1 MDPAFSGLTF
11 RLPRTSA
18 LTPLDILGWVAA
30 SFGMASALPQLF
42 RLLRTRSSAGVSVSL
57 FQLNAGAT
65 GAWAMHGIMVG
76 VPQMQYPNLI
86 LTLSS
91 LAVVV
96 LVLRDR
102 QERLFPALLVPPLLS
117 LALFSTD
124 LLAGALV
131 FGFVVAAPFV
141 VGQVA
146 QLREMMRSL
155 DLTGVSLPF
164 LSVAFFV
171 QALWLTW
178 GILYGETSIT
188 VCASL
193 LGSLSLV
200 NLVYYL
206 TRRAAGTLHV
216 EPMMDTEIRN
226 VQPAN

>member
-1 MDPAFSGLTF
+1 M
-11 RLPRTSA
+11 
-18 LTPLDILGWVAA
+18 TPLDILGWVAA
-30 SFGMASALPQLF
+30 SFGMASALPQLV

-57 FQLNAGAT
+57 FKLNAAAT

-86 LTLSS
+86 LTVSS

-102 QERLFPALLVPPLLS
+102 RERLFPALLVPPVLS
-117 LALFSTD
+117 LALFGMD

-146 QLREMMRSL
+146 QLREMIRSI
-155 DLTGVSLPF
+155 DLTGISMPF
-164 LSVAFFV
+164 LAIAFFV

-193 LGSLSLV
+193 LGTLSLV

-206 TRRAAGTLHV
+206 YRRATGTLNVAPAATMEFADV
-216 EPMMDTEIRN
+216 EAAI
-226 VQPAN
+226 

>member
-1 MDPAFSGLTF
+1 M
-11 RLPRTSA
+11 
-18 LTPLDILGWVAA
+18 DILGWVAA

-65 GAWAMHGIMVG
+65 GAWAMHGVMVG

-86 LTLSS
+86 LTVSS
-91 LAVVV
+91 LAVVI
-96 LVLRDR
+96 LVLKDR
-102 QERLFPALLVPPLLS
+102 KESLFPTLLVPPLIS
-117 LALFSTD
+117 LALFGID
-124 LLAGALV
+124 LWAGALV

-146 QLREMMRSL
+146 QLREMIESL
-155 DLTGVSLPF
+155 DLTGLSLPF
-164 LSVAFFV
+164 LSIAFFV

-193 LGSLSLV
+193 LGTLSLV

-206 TRRAAGTLHV
+206 YRLSAGTLNITPLVAV
-216 EPMMDTEIRN
+216 EQKEVET
-226 VQPAN
+226 VS

>member
-1 MDPAFSGLTF
+1 MTA
-11 RLPRTSA
+11 
-18 LTPLDILGWVAA
+18 LDILGWVAA

-65 GAWAMHGIMVG
+65 GAWAMHGVMVG

-86 LTLSS
+86 LTVSS
-91 LAVVV
+91 LAVVI
-96 LVLRDR
+96 LVLKDR
-102 QERLFPALLVPPLLS
+102 KESLFPTLLVPPLIS
-117 LALFSTD
+117 LALFGID
-124 LLAGALV
+124 LWAGALV

-146 QLREMMRSL
+146 QLREMIESL
-155 DLTGVSLPF
+155 DLTGLSLPF
-164 LSVAFFV
+164 LSIAFFV

-193 LGSLSLV
+193 LGTLSLV

-206 TRRAAGTLHV
+206 YRLSAGTLNITPLVAV
-216 EPMMDTEIRN
+216 EQKEVET
-226 VQPAN
+226 VS